1 MSIFEYIAIALAFS
15 IESMTVMRTQAEKTR
30 IPLTQGV
37 GIAVLF
43 AIAYALMMLAGLRIG
58 NILRFEDTITPNAY
72 ATANTLVYV
81 GLSVLLA
88 IKIIAQTLKKK
99 GSSAT
104 YDISRWPTV
113 IALALASSIDAL
125 ILGLGIGFLP
135 QTDSDILKA
144 TIPLLIGIF
153 LLSYLGIMFGRQAT
167 PLRQRRWHILSV
179 LLLLS
184 IAIYRIIA
192 L

>member
-1 MSIFEYIAIALAFS
+1 MSILEYIVIALAFS
-15 IESMTVMRTQAEKTR
+15 IESMIVTRTQAEKTR

-37 GIAVLF
+37 GIAVLL

-58 NILRFEDTITPNAY
+58 NILRFEDASTTDAY

-81 GLSVLLA
+81 GLSVLLT
-88 IKIIAQTLKKK
+88 IKIIARTLKKK
-99 GSSAT
+99 SPSAT

-135 QTDSDILKA
+135 QTANDSLKA
-144 TIPLLIGIF
+144 ITPLLIGIF

-167 PLRQRRWHILSV
+167 PLRLRRWHIMSA

-184 IAIYRIIA
+184 ISIYRIVTV
-192 L
+192 